1 MSAATAPFPAFDR
14 DPTFRDLLKLMKSE
28 RPPLALIGAGASI
41 GSGYPAWPQL
51 LENLRE
57 SALRGGDKRD
67 WRRSLEDLSDAPW
80 VAEVFASHF
89 PQGGLARRIRR
100 YYSSRHSLAEPHLT
114 LAELPFRHFLTTNY
128 DPSIEEALKAAGRP
142 RRAIVW
148 PDESNASRRNRADAE
163 ALSDFLINL
172 SRAQAECTVLYLHGR
187 YDSHEDRIIL
197 TESDY
202 VARYIRND
210 DARRKLM
217 AIFMT
222 HPVVFIGFSMNDPD
236 LANLMREVT
245 ARLRTKTP
253 CHYALMGYKGEA
265 DREAIRARMI
275 GKFGVRPVFYSR
287 IPIDPWGDEYSN
299 LLHLLN
305 ALRGEPGVAWI
316 ARPTAPPPAPTPAA
330 FDPDDPVKGRFGG
343 RSSHNGRS
351 LSAVSTG
358 GSEEKGYLTLE
369 FVVAP
374 EPKEEPVAGDVV
386 FHLHPTFRR
395 DVVQVPAKNGRATL
409 SRWAWGAFTIGAEA
423 DGGATRLELDL
434 AKESHLPKWFRRR

>member
-1 MSAATAPFPAFDR
+1 
-14 DPTFRDLLKLMKSE
+14 
-28 RPPLALIGAGASI
+28 
-41 GSGYPAWPQL
+41 
-51 LENLRE
+51 
-57 SALRGGDKRD
+57 
-67 WRRSLEDLSDAPW
+67 
-80 VAEVFASHF
+80 V
-89 PQGGLARRIRR
+89 
-100 YYSSRHSLAEPHLT
+100 
-114 LAELPFRHFLTTNY
+114 
-128 DPSIEEALKAAGRP
+128 EEALKAARKDF
-142 RRAIVW
+142 RTIVW
-148 PDESNASRRNRADAE
+148 PHEGSSSQRNSADAE

-172 SRAQAECTVLYLHGR
+172 SRPRDQCTVIYLHGR
-187 YDSHEDRIIL
+187 FNSPEERIIL

-222 HPVVFIGFSMNDPD
+222 HPVVFVGFSMNDPD

-275 GKFGVRPVFYSR
+275 GKFGVRPVFFSR

-305 ALRGEPGVAWI
+305 ALLGKPGPSST
-316 ARPTAPPPAPTPAA
+316 ARQPPPPPPQLPAPAPAPAA

-343 RSSHNGRS
+343 VSSHNGRR
-351 LSAVSTG
+351 LSVVVTG
-358 GSEEKGYLTLE
+358 GSEEKGILTLQ
-369 FVVAP
+369 FTVAP
-374 EPKEEPVAGDVV
+374 EEDERPVVGDVI

-395 DVVQVPAKNGRATL
+395 DVVQVTAKDGRATL
-409 SRWAWGAFTIGAEA
+409 SRWAWGAFTLGAVA

-434 AKESHLPKWFRRR
+434 AKEIDLPKWFRRR